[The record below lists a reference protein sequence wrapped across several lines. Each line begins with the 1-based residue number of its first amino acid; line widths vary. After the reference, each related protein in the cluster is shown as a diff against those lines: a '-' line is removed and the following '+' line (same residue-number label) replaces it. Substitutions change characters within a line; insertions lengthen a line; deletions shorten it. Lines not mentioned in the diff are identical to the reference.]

1 MKTLVISACAVLTS
15 GAVWAAAWTAVE
27 QPNLA
32 ERIAKAPELKVE
44 ELVAPVRSARLG
56 NNYLVPNP
64 DSQSCDLLQVYFKQY
79 GGPNTIVIMDLG
91 TGKLRQVQTGRGY
104 NFHLAPAVTA
114 PDGKLYVS
122 ILGEKFRVQICV
134 YDPATDE
141 FKLNAIAMP
150 EDILGETHPLI
161 RGPDGLLYAGG
172 AHPTKAASVVQIDP
186 KTGVAT
192 AFGPIGPSHA
202 PSDCWSYSLAA
213 DERYV
218 YVASGKVPWYVVAY
232 DKQTRQWETLLT
244 TEKVDGYAGV
254 GSRDGGC
261 VARVSKLAGESGDQ
275 PREY

>member
-1 MKTLVISACAVLTS
+1 
-15 GAVWAAAWTAVE
+15 
-27 QPNLA
+27 
-32 ERIAKAPELKVE
+32 
-44 ELVAPVRSARLG
+44 
-56 NNYLVPNP
+56 
-64 DSQSCDLLQVYFKQY
+64 
-79 GGPNTIVIMDLG
+79 
-91 TGKLRQVQTGRGY
+91 
-104 NFHLAPAVTA
+104 
-114 PDGKLYVS
+114 VS